1 MTALKRFNFPAII
14 SLAVLIAFFE
24 IGVKAGFIQEFLFP
38 APSTVLDTL
47 VENKADFLKAF
58 FETLQGSLVGLV
70 LSIIFG
76 PLLAMLFSLSVFLRK
91 AILPFAIFFQTVP
104 IIAIA
109 PLLVIYFGFGM
120 PTVIAAAFIVSIFP
134 MIANT
139 LLGLESLHKAEL
151 ELFKLYGASPWQILT
166 KLKIPSAYASIYSG
180 LKISI
185 GLAIIGAIAGE
196 FVAGGGLGAMI
207 DSARTQQRIDIVF
220 GALILLSLMGLALI
234 AVLKLTHGFIQKFR
248 PYGINLKD

>member
-1 MTALKRFNFPAII
+1 MTAWKRFNFPALI

-24 IGVKAGFIQEFLFP
+24 IGVKGGFIPEFLFP
-38 APSTVLDTL
+38 APSTVLNTL
-47 VENKADFLKAF
+47 LENKADFSKAF
-58 FETLQGSLVGLV
+58 FETLQGTLAGLV
-70 LSIIFG
+70 LSIIIG
-76 PLLAMLFSLSVFLRK
+76 PILAMLFSLSTFLRK

-139 LLGLESLHKAEL
+139 LLGLESLQKAEL
-151 ELFKLYGASPWQILT
+151 ELFKLYGASSLQILT
-166 KLKIPSAYASIYSG
+166 KLKIPSAYSAIYSG

-220 GALILLSLMGLALI
+220 GALILLSLMGLACI
-234 AVLKLTHGFIQKFR
+234 AVLKLTHNLIQKFR